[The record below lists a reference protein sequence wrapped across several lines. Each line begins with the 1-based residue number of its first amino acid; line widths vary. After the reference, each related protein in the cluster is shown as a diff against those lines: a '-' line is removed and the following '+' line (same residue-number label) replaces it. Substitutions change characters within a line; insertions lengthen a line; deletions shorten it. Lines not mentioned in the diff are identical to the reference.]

1 MSRQET
7 SIPVKVRRL
16 SQDVEACGGAEQN
29 HLSCHQTNTV
39 HSIWIKF
46 GMDIL
51 LGTYYWIVARHK
63 KNLVIF
69 RPKFFV
75 GGRNFFYNFFLVP
88 ITKNGQNERFSRFKN
103 VFMPYFLKELLYMVI
118 LSHYRCL

>member
-63 KNLVIF
+63 KILLFFDPNFSLEEGIF
-69 RPKFFV
+69 L
-75 GGRNFFYNFFLVP
+75 YFFLVP

-103 VFMPYFLKELLYMVI
+103 VFMPYFLKELIYMVI